1 MGTDKRPSRGE
12 RSGRYG
18 SDGRRDDPEWY
29 ERRSRDVERD
39 YDRRWG
45 DDRHRERF
53 DECSPERGRKRRNSD
68 RSDDEYEGDYPDQ
81 DYKMEQEEESKTIML
96 RGLSLHVTED
106 DIRTALEQLQGP
118 QPVDIRLM
126 KKRTGISRG
135 FAFVEFYHLQDSTR
149 WMETNQNK
157 LVIQG
162 KSIAVHYSNRRQ
174 KFENWLCN
182 ACGLYNFRKR
192 LKCFRCGAAKV
203 EGESSGVNGLN
214 VESQQPG
221 DYTGDTIILRN
232 IAPLSTVDGILN
244 ILAPYAN
251 LSAGN
256 IRLIKDKQ
264 TGQNRGFA
272 FVQLSSPLEASQLL
286 TILQSLQPPLKLDGK
301 TIGVDYAKSARKD
314 SAQPDGIRAS
324 ALSVA
329 STAIAAAQWSSSQL
343 QQGSGTTSDYITL
356 PEGFAQ
362 QTQGQNYQVWQQQAE
377 GLPPVIGDGLLGA
390 APGMK
395 TLIPAATGVVISQT
409 AQVYQPV
416 IISQPAIQSHQLAR
430 VVDALQQA
438 ASVCTPS
445 VVTSASSAVTT
456 TVSAAPAASTSAVP
470 DTSTYQYDESSGY
483 YYDPQTGLYYDPSS
497 QYYYNS
503 ETQQYL
509 YWDSEKQTYVPVSAD
524 KSTEK
529 TSTANATAS
538 SSATVTTSSKE
549 PKEKKEKPKNKSAQ
563 QIAKDMERWAKS
575 LNKQKE
581 SFKSSFQGLGLSK
594 EEDKKESAAAD
605 AGFSLFEKKQFGG
618 FEMPSLMTEQFKMAE
633 LETSVKSGLVAAYN
647 GDSDPEE
654 GSLDRAVDD
663 EGKITDWKKMVC
675 LLCRRQFPTK
685 EALLRHQ
692 QLSDLH
698 KQNLEIQRRSRLSEA
713 ELEELERKETELKYR
728 DRAAERREKY
738 GVPEP
743 PAPKKKYYQPPTPTV
758 SYEQPTKDGLTSD
771 NIGNKMLQAM
781 GWQEG
786 KGLGR
791 HQQGITTPI
800 SASLRTKGTGLGIK
814 GSSYE
819 LSASDTYKDAVRKAM
834 FARFTEIE

>member
-1 MGTDKRPSRGE
+1 MGADKRIGRGE

-18 SDGRRDDPEWY
+18 SEGRREDLEWH

-39 YDRRWG
+39 HDGEWG

-53 DECSPERGRKRRNSD
+53 DERRDSPEFLRQQHRGRKRRYSD
-68 RSDDEYEGDYPDQ
+68 RSDDEYDGDYPDQ
-81 DYKMEQEEESKTIML
+81 DYKSKTIML

-106 DIRTALEQLQGP
+106 DIRTALEQLRGP

-162 KSIAVHYSNRRQ
+162 KSVALHFSNRRQ
-174 KFENWLCN
+174 RFENWLCN

-192 LKCFRCGAAKV
+192 LKCFRCGAAKS
-203 EGESSGVNGLN
+203 EDGESPGRSGLN
-214 VESQQPG
+214 AESQQPG
-221 DYTGDTIILRN
+221 DYDGDTIILRN
-232 IAPLSTVDGILN
+232 IAPLSSVEGILK

-251 LSAGN
+251 LSASN

-314 SAQPDGIRAS
+314 SNQSDGIRGS

-343 QQGSGTTSDYITL
+343 LQRCGTTSDYIAL
-356 PEGFAQ
+356 PDGYAQ
-362 QTQGQNYQVWQQQAE
+362 PTQAQNYQLWQRQPEA
-377 GLPPVIGDGLLGA
+377 LAPVIGDGLLGA
-390 APGMK
+390 APGMN
-395 TLIPAATGVVISQT
+395 TLIPAAAGVVMSQM
-409 AQVYQPV
+409 AHGYQPV
-416 IISQPAIQSHQLAR
+416 LISQPAIQVDR
-430 VVDALQQA
+430 VSTRHLCTQFKMYNSDVPLVSVASPDA
-438 ASVCTPS
+438 
-445 VVTSASSAVTT
+445 
-456 TVSAAPAASTSAVP
+456 
-470 DTSTYQYDESSGY
+470 STYQYDESSGY
-483 YYDPQTGLYYDPSS
+483 YYHPQSGLYYDPGS
-497 QYYYNS
+497 QYYYNA

-509 YWDSEKQTYVPVSAD
+509 YWDSEKETYVPAPGESDTSVANCS
-524 KSTEK
+524 
-529 TSTANATAS
+529 STANGKDPT
-538 SSATVTTSSKE
+538 
-549 PKEKKEKPKNKSAQ
+549 EKKEKSKSKSAQ
-563 QIAKDMERWAKS
+563 QIAKDMERWAKT

-581 SFKSSFQGLGLSK
+581 SVKCSSQGLGPSK
-594 EEDKKESAAAD
+594 EDERRESAAAD
-605 AGFSLFEKKQFGG
+605 AGFVLFEKKQMEGV
-618 FEMPSLMTEQFKMAE
+618 ERPSFMIEQIKIPE
-633 LETSVKSGLVAAYN
+633 QETSAKSNPLGAHN
-647 GDSDPEE
+647 GDSNPEE
-654 GSLDRAVDD
+654 GVSDRAVD
-663 EGKITDWKKMVC
+663 EGKITDWSKMVC
-675 LLCRRQFPTK
+675 LLCRRQFPNK
-685 EALLRHQ
+685 DALQRHQ
-692 QLSDLH
+692 HLSDLH
-698 KQNLEIQRRSRLSEA
+698 KQNLEIQRRAKLTEA

-743 PAPKKKYYQPPTPTV
+743 PAPKKKFYKPPAPTLN
-758 SYEQPTKDGLTSD
+758 YEQPTKDGLTSD

-791 HQQGITTPI
+791 RQQGITAPI
-800 SASLRTKGTGLGIK
+800 AASLRTKGTGLGIK

-834 FARFTEIE
+834 FSRFTDME

>member
-1 MGTDKRPSRGE
+1 SLYFSRIGRGE

-18 SDGRRDDPEWY
+18 SEGRREDLEWH

-39 YDRRWG
+39 HDGEWG

-53 DECSPERGRKRRNSD
+53 DERRDSPEVSEGDRICQNKLLHRGRKRRYSD
-68 RSDDEYEGDYPDQ
+68 RSDDEYDGDYPDQ
-81 DYKMEQEEESKTIML
+81 DYKKEQEEDEEEEEEEEEESKTIML

-106 DIRTALEQLQGP
+106 DIRTALEQLRGP

-162 KSIAVHYSNRRQ
+162 KSVALHFSNRRQ
-174 KFENWLCN
+174 RFENWLCN

-203 EGESSGVNGLN
+203 DGESPGRSGLN
-214 VESQQPG
+214 AESQQPG
-221 DYTGDTIILRN
+221 DYDGDTIILRN
-232 IAPLSTVDGILN
+232 IAPLSSVEGILK

-251 LSAGN
+251 LSASN

-314 SAQPDGIRAS
+314 SNQSDGIRGS

-329 STAIAAAQWSSSQL
+329 STAIAAAQWSSSQVAWP
-343 QQGSGTTSDYITL
+343 SGEY
-356 PEGFAQ
+356 
-362 QTQGQNYQVWQQQAE
+362 Y
-377 GLPPVIGDGLLGA
+377 VIND
-390 APGMK
+390 
-395 TLIPAATGVVISQT
+395 V
-409 AQVYQPV
+409 
-416 IISQPAIQSHQLAR
+416 SHVPLVSVASP
-430 VVDALQQA
+430 DA
-438 ASVCTPS
+438 
-445 VVTSASSAVTT
+445 
-456 TVSAAPAASTSAVP
+456 
-470 DTSTYQYDESSGY
+470 STYQYDESSGY
-483 YYDPQTGLYYDPSS
+483 YYHPQSGLYYDPGS
-497 QYYYNS
+497 QYYYNA

-509 YWDSEKQTYVPVSAD
+509 YWDSEKETYVPAPGESDTSVANCS
-524 KSTEK
+524 
-529 TSTANATAS
+529 STANGKDPT
-538 SSATVTTSSKE
+538 
-549 PKEKKEKPKNKSAQ
+549 EKKEKSKSKSAQ
-563 QIAKDMERWAKS
+563 QIAKDMERWAKT

-581 SFKSSFQGLGLSK
+581 SVKCSSQGLGPSK
-594 EEDKKESAAAD
+594 EDERRESAAAD
-605 AGFSLFEKKQFGG
+605 AGFVLFEKKR
-618 FEMPSLMTEQFKMAE
+618 PSFMIEQIKIPE
-633 LETSVKSGLVAAYN
+633 QETSSNPLGAHN
-647 GDSDPEE
+647 GDSNPEE
-654 GSLDRAVDD
+654 GVSDRAVD
-663 EGKITDWKKMVC
+663 EGKITDWSKMVC
-675 LLCRRQFPTK
+675 LLCRRQFPNK
-685 EALLRHQ
+685 DALQRHQ
-692 QLSDLH
+692 HLSDLH
-698 KQNLEIQRRSRLSEA
+698 KQNLEIQRRAKLTEA

-743 PAPKKKYYQPPTPTV
+743 PAPKKKFYKPPAPTLN
-758 SYEQPTKDGLTSD
+758 YEQPTKDGLTSD

-791 HQQGITTPI
+791 RQQGITAPI
-800 SASLRTKGTGLGIK
+800 AASLRTKGTGLGIK

-834 FARFTEIE
+834 FSRFTDME